1 MKISRILT
9 GLLPA
14 LALLLT
20 MSRPVVRAA
29 DDVPAVGAVA
39 PDFTLS
45 SQEGKKV
52 SLHDYRGQWVVLYF
66 YPKDMT
72 PGCTIEAHNFQR
84 DQKEYD
90 AKKAAILGASVDRVD
105 CHVAV
110 VTTYGSTQ
118 KFGESVVA
126 ARNTFLIDPKGVI
139 RKVYTKVNPQ
149 PHSAEVL
156 AALDELKKA
165 SKQPPPEVGG
175 IIRRTGGAGFQA
187 CGPAFQR
194 VQPAGRL

>member
-52 SLHDYRGQWVVLYF
+52 SL
-66 YPKDMT
+66 T
-72 PGCTIEAHNFQR
+72 
-84 DQKEYD
+84 
-90 AKKAAILGASVDRVD
+90 ASW
-105 CHVAV
+105 
-110 VTTYGSTQ
+110 
-118 KFGESVVA
+118 
-126 ARNTFLIDPKGVI
+126 
-139 RKVYTKVNPQ
+139 
-149 PHSAEVL
+149 
-156 AALDELKKA
+156 
-165 SKQPPPEVGG
+165 
-175 IIRRTGGAGFQA
+175 
-187 CGPAFQR
+187 
-194 VQPAGRL
+194 

>member
-1 MKISRILT
+1 MKIFRILT

-14 LALLLT
+14 LAMLSTLSTPALH
-20 MSRPVVRAA
+20 AA
-29 DDVPAVGAVA
+29 DSVPAVGTVA

-90 AKKAAILGASVDRVD
+90 AKKAAILGVSVDSVD
-105 CHVAV
+105 SHVQFCTKENLTFKLLADPDKKV
-110 VTTYGSTQ
+110 VNEYGSTQ

-126 ARNTFLIDPKGVI
+126 ARNTFLVDPKGVI
-139 RKVYTKVNPQ
+139 RKVYTKVNPS

-156 AALDELKKA
+156 AALDELKKG
-165 SKQPPPEVGG
+165 S
-175 IIRRTGGAGFQA
+175 
-187 CGPAFQR
+187 
-194 VQPAGRL
+194 

>member
-1 MKISRILT
+1 MKISRIPT
-9 GLLPA
+9 GLVPA
-14 LALLLT
+14 IALLLT

-29 DDVPAVGAVA
+29 DDMPTVGSVA

-90 AKKAAILGASVDRVD
+90 AKKAAILGVSVDSVD
-105 CHVAV
+105 SHVEFCTKENLTFKLLSDPDKKI
-110 VTTYGSTQ
+110 VTQYGSTQ
-118 KFGESVVA
+118 KFGDSVVA
-126 ARNTFLIDPKGVI
+126 ARNTFIIDPKGVI
-139 RKVYTKVNPQ
+139 RKVFVKVNPN
-149 PHSAEVL
+149 PHSQEVL
-156 AALDELKKA
+156 ATLDELKK
-165 SKQPPPEVGG
+165 S
-175 IIRRTGGAGFQA
+175 
-187 CGPAFQR
+187 
-194 VQPAGRL
+194 